1 MLKRVIS
8 TALILL
14 SLPMLTVN
22 AQGQLVHTRTYIC
35 ERGVALQVA
44 FIKDKENSYA
54 VVSVDGKLVPMRQ
67 DSNSSGELFV
77 AVDEQDSY
85 RLLIKGN
92 DAVLTYKDGE
102 QSKAEKVIFATC
114 QADIED
120 D

>member
-14 SLPMLTVN
+14 ALPMLTVN
-22 AQGQLVHTRTYIC
+22 AQGQSVHTRAYIC

-44 FIKDKENSYA
+44 FIKAGENSYA
-54 VVSVDGKLVPMRQ
+54 VVFVDGKLVPMRQ

-102 QSKAEKVIFATC
+102 QPKAEKIIFATC
-114 QADIED
+114 QADIEED
-120 D
+120 